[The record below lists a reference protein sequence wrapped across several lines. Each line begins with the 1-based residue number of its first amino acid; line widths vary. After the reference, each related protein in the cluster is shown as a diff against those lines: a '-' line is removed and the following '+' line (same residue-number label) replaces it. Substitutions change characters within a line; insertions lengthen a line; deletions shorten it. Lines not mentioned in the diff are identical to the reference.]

1 MQTRTGGDVLP
12 DSKRGA
18 SRFQSTWRGS
28 PLELH
33 ALTHCGADR
42 VGGRGGGGGGG
53 GGGGAHCNPSFPDTT
68 EEASTGVSAMDV
80 VQLDTDDHQP
90 ENGFVS
96 PDSTS
101 PPVPLTRVDG
111 SVLPFLG
118 GFGKYQKQL
127 IVLTWIPALFIGF
140 SQNSDNFLLAQPNN
154 TCILPL
160 ANTTAAATTTTAAA
174 STSTPGSNGTWARSW
189 ASGVAQN
196 ASERAG
202 GIHNDTG
209 DKQCMCN
216 AWTFELHT
224 GLVENVVTK
233 WSLVCE
239 SAWNVHIAKFS
250 LLVGS
255 IFGYLVF
262 GVLAD
267 WFGRHP
273 VLIISVLFMLVFG
286 LTVAFSV
293 NVPMFSTLRFFEGF
307 CLAGITLSLYVL
319 RIELCLPGWRF
330 SMTMVA
336 SFVMLGGQLLM
347 PGVAYLCRDWQV
359 LQAVIICPLL
369 LMLSYIWIFPESL
382 RWLLATQQYCRSK
395 WIMGHIAKKN
405 CVNME
410 HDTDNILPELQRAL
424 QRKPKKTCIVK
435 MARTRNLWKNIVVLC
450 VNSLTGYGI
459 HHCFA
464 RSMMDQDAQ
473 ETTMFHNF
481 YAEYY
486 TMAGIAV
493 ASCLAL
499 CPAVG
504 LMGRRGG
511 LLMFMIITALASLL
525 QLGLLNLLGKY
536 SNHLN
541 IDSSGTLNKN
551 FSIAFSI
558 IGMFSSHA
566 VSNLSIFF
574 CAEITPTVIRG
585 GGLGLVLAS
594 AGFGML
600 TAPIME
606 LHNQKGYFLHHII
619 FACCTLICIIC
630 ILLLPETRYHPLPET
645 LADDSY
651 TRQSLLP
658 PRGPGE
664 QHLLL
669 TPSDGARDYTRVHG
683 TPLHQAAATVISTM
697 DSTASSAADL
707 TAKPDPVEADSPAPL
722 TKDEVVHASKDH
734 LLSSTPTRLT
744 DPLLHKPTE
753 IVMASVEPLSDTL
766 LPQTDATQEVPPEK
780 SSPDPASL
788 PEDQMLSTSDPAL
801 LKDTLEDPPSPA
813 PPPPVPVT
821 DEDAAPEPPPSPCQ
835 DILLEI
841 VDNSDFSPP
850 PSPLPPTTPPITD
863 LALSLAPETLTLEPL
878 GESKDSLPSLD
889 SPFPTQ
895 DPPMSLM
902 ECTVSSPIDPGVLA
916 IRDGAST
923 ENMALNGMTSS

>member
-1 MQTRTGGDVLP
+1 M
-12 DSKRGA
+12 A
-18 SRFQSTWRGS
+18 
-28 PLELH
+28 
-33 ALTHCGADR
+33 
-42 VGGRGGGGGGG
+42 
-53 GGGGAHCNPSFPDTT
+53 
-68 EEASTGVSAMDV
+68 
-80 VQLDTDDHQP
+80 DTDDHQP

-101 PPVPLTRVDG
+101 SSSSPPGPLTRIDG
-111 SVLPFLG
+111 AVLPFLG

-127 IVLTWIPALFIGF
+127 ILLTWIPALFIGF
-140 SQNSDNFLLAQPNN
+140 SQHSDNFLLAQPNN
-154 TCILPL
+154 TCIQPL
-160 ANTTAAATTTTAAA
+160 TNATASTTTTSSATTTASTTAA
-174 STSTPGSNGTWARSW
+174 GGNVTWARSW
-189 ASGVAQN
+189 ASGGPQN
-196 ASERAG
+196 ASGRAAG
-202 GIHNDTG
+202 VHNDTG
-209 DKQCMCN
+209 DDTQCMCN
-216 AWTFELHT
+216 AWTFEMHT
-224 GLVENVVTK
+224 GLVQNVVTK
-233 WSLVCE
+233 WSLVCN
-239 SAWNVHIAKFS
+239 SSWKVHIAKFS

-262 GVLAD
+262 GILAD

-307 CLAGITLSLYVL
+307 CLSGITLSLYVL

-405 CVNME
+405 CVNMQQ
-410 HDTDNILPELQRAL
+410 DPDNILPELQRAL

-464 RSMMDQDAQ
+464 RSMMDPEAQ
-473 ETTMFHNF
+473 ETTMFHDF
-481 YAEYY
+481 YADYY

-511 LLMFMIITALASLL
+511 LLTFMIITALASLL
-525 QLGLLNLLGKY
+525 QLGLPNLLGKY
-536 SNHLN
+536 STHLN
-541 IDSSGTLNKN
+541 IDSSSTLKKN

-645 LADDSY
+645 LADGESY
-651 TRQSLLP
+651 TRQPLLP
-658 PRGPGE
+658 PRKPGE
-664 QHLLL
+664 QRLLL
-669 TPSDGARDYTRVHG
+669 VPSQSARDYTRVHD
-683 TPLHQAAATVISTM
+683 TPLHEAAAAGVSIM
-697 DSTASSAADL
+697 DSAASSAADL
-707 TAKPDPVEADSPAPL
+707 NAPDEDDGARTGP
-722 TKDEVVHASKDH
+722 TKDDTIHASKEH
-734 LLSSTPTRLT
+734 LLSSTPEPSH
-744 DPLLHKPTE
+744 PLLSDEDKPSE
-753 IVMASVEPLSDTL
+753 VVHASIEPPTRAVVL
-766 LPQTDATQEVPPEK
+766 QTDDALHPSPTLESLPDPVSEEPPPE
-780 SSPDPASL
+780 SPDQL
-788 PEDQMLSTSDPAL
+788 D
-801 LKDTLEDPPSPA
+801 EDPPPMESGPPSPEDTVPVPHSPS
-813 PPPPVPVT
+813 PPPPDIVSPS
-821 DEDAAPEPPPSPCQ
+821 PPSPDMPSHCS
-835 DILLEI
+835 DIHLE
-841 VDNSDFSPP
+841 VEDESMPPSPPPDPPCGDDLSPP
-850 PSPLPPTTPPITD
+850 PSPVPDSVLPLSGHTSPSRFPSLPLLPAAPPIT
-863 LALSLAPETLTLEPL
+863 EPAAA
-878 GESKDSLPSLD
+878 EATTSTEHPSRDSSDSDHSTSGASPPSL
-889 SPFPTQ
+889 
-895 DPPMSLM
+895 MV
-902 ECTVSSPIDPGVLA
+902 CTVSSPIDSGVLS
-916 IRDGAST
+916 ISAST
-923 ENMALNGMTSS
+923 ESNALNGVASS